1 MVDTPATPETNLKLK
16 APPAE
21 SRETNARDMSRKH
34 QVVIAGAGG
43 MGRAVGLLLREIGD
57 FQVDL
62 YVGDADFEKAHE
74 AAAWI
79 REGSEQPGEV
89 HPFRLPLQGINSEF
103 DEALEK
109 GDILL
114 DCLPGKEAPRMA
126 GLARDHETHYANL
139 TEHVKETEQI
149 QEIARDCPRGFL
161 LQTGL
166 APGYVNVLGHDLFQR
181 FCRDGGVEKADRLQ
195 MRVGALTTT
204 ARPPHYYGFTW
215 SPSGVAT
222 EYVEPANVLRD
233 SRRTTLPSLSERET
247 VIIDGMTYEEDLT
260 SGGAADLPAF
270 LEGRVRSLDY
280 KTLRYPGHYAW
291 VERTLAEV
299 PEGADHGD
307 RIAHLERRMLELVP
321 FVEDDLVVIYAS
333 VEGRGTD
340 GTLRRLE
347 KSHLIR
353 PRRVGARTL
362 KAIQSTTTAGLAESA
377 RFLLTESPQGVCLQ
391 SQIDPAHFMAGPFVA
406 EIYHR

>member
-1 MVDTPATPETNLKLK
+1 
-16 APPAE
+16 
-21 SRETNARDMSRKH
+21 
-34 QVVIAGAGG
+34 

-57 FQVDL
+57 FDVDV
-62 YVGDADFEKAHE
+62 YIGDADLGKAQE

-79 REGSEQPGEV
+79 REGSDQPGEV
-89 HPFRLPLQGINSEF
+89 YPFTLPLQGTNTEL
-103 DEALEK
+103 DEALDK

-114 DCLPGKEAPRMA
+114 DCLPGKEATRMA
-126 GLARDHETHYANL
+126 SLARKNGAHYANL
-139 TEHVKETEQI
+139 TEHVKETEEI
-149 QEIARDCPRGFL
+149 QEIARDCSQGFL

-166 APGYVNVLGHDLFQR
+166 APGYINVLGHELFQR
-181 FCRDGGVEKADRLQ
+181 FCRDGGVQKADRLQ

-204 ARPPHYYGFTW
+204 SRPPHYYGFTW

-222 EYVEPANVLRD
+222 EYVEPAQVLRD
-233 SRRTTLPSLSERET
+233 GRRTTLPSLSERET
-247 VIIDGMTYEEDLT
+247 VVIDGVTYEEDLT
-260 SGGAADLPAF
+260 SGGAADLPSA
-270 LEGRVRSLDY
+270 LEGKVRDLDY

-291 VERTLAEV
+291 VERTLAEA
-299 PEGADHGD
+299 PAAENNTSA
-307 RIAHLERRMLELVP
+307 RIAHLERRMLESVP

-333 VEGRGTD
+333 VEGRGAD
-340 GTLRRLE
+340 GYLRRLE

-377 RFLLTESPQGVCLQ
+377 RFLLMEAPQGICLQ
-391 SQIDPAHFMAGPFVA
+391 SQIDPAHFMVGPFVA

>member
-1 MVDTPATPETNLKLK
+1 
-16 APPAE
+16 
-21 SRETNARDMSRKH
+21 MSRKH